1 MDYMNLGVKSR
12 KTGIQVKG
20 NIGRDEYSME
30 NIDEFFK
37 DDDTLISARRKSRK
51 SSLLSLPKQFLP
63 EDFSEASRRSS
74 HYLSPGVPT
83 IQEEDDEKL
92 HEGIDESAGGPEIN
106 ESLNYAAENE
116 NAHQEQIEIL
126 ESDKERQR
134 RPAVEKSYKPDYR
147 GEEDFTTDAAA
158 PQTPP
163 SDYGNESYRD
173 VPDLVADDDDDVS
186 HGNTTFNTSDN
197 ALLEDELQR
206 ETRAE
211 SEEDRDYIEK
221 YSDTEDSGTS
231 GLEDESSSDTH
242 FPERI
247 RSVQN
252 NDLKAHPGISITRR
266 RPPSPEPQEL
276 SDTSDEEFIYDQARE
291 LASEDSFTTS
301 AGLRKSKR
309 VKVAPLEYWRNE
321 KVVYKRKSRKPILE
335 IDKIITYEDEDDEE
349 EEISRRRKS
358 SKKLPYNY
366 GTSGKPRGRPRKN
379 RAPNDAFSL
388 GHQNPNEELISRI
401 RTGEAQSSS
410 WMSRGVYR
418 ALVKSSFNGKKESE
432 EILAC
437 APDLVHTEQRRKTAE
452 EDFSLAVLFD
462 QHRDLFASG
471 FLTIPIGSCKK
482 LSDSRNAFINFYL
495 IEGVI
500 ELTVGR
506 NKLLCT
512 DGTSFQIP
520 AFNEYAFRNKGKNDA
535 KMYFVQTTVSP
546 RLPQSH
552 ETRNLNRSPAE
563 ARSNSKSQATS
574 SPSDMSISEL

>member
-37 DDDTLISARRKSRK
+37 DDDTLISARRKSRR
-51 SSLLSLPKQFLP
+51 SSLLPLSKKFLP
-63 EDFSEASRRSS
+63 EDFSETSRRSS
-74 HYLSPGVPT
+74 NYLPPSVPT
-83 IQEEDDEKL
+83 IQEEDDENL
-92 HEGIDESAGGPEIN
+92 HEGSDEPAGGLEIN
-106 ESLNYAAENE
+106 ETLSRAVEDNRI
-116 NAHQEQIEIL
+116 HQELSEIPTG
-126 ESDKERQR
+126 DHERRLRQ
-134 RPAVEKSYKPDYR
+134 PAEKSYEPDYR
-147 GEEDFTTDAAA
+147 AEDDFTTDAVV

-206 ETRAE
+206 EVRAE
-211 SEEDRDYIEK
+211 SEEDRDYIER
-221 YSDTEDSGTS
+221 YSNTENSDSS
-231 GLEDESSSDTH
+231 ELEDEDNSDTNSPYETH
-242 FPERI
+242 SAQSYNTRVQPAL
-247 RSVQN
+247 SVSRGR
-252 NDLKAHPGISITRR
+252 HPLS
-266 RPPSPEPQEL
+266 EPQEL

-291 LASEDSFTTS
+291 LASENSFTTS

-321 KVVYKRKSRKPILE
+321 KVVYKRKSRKPVLE

-358 SKKLPYNY
+358 SKKPPYNY
-366 GTSGKPRGRPRKN
+366 GTSGKPRGRPRKSKTTN
-379 RAPNDAFSL
+379 SASSSGL
-388 GHQNPNEELISRI
+388 QNPNEDLISKI
-401 RTGEAQSSS
+401 RTGDTQCSS
-410 WMSRGVYR
+410 WMRRGVFK
-418 ALVKSSFNGKKESE
+418 ASVKSSFHGKE
-432 EILAC
+432 ENEELLAC
-437 APDLVHTEQRRKTAE
+437 APDSVHTEQRRKTAD

-471 FLTIPIGSCKK
+471 FLTIPTGSCKK

-495 IEGVI
+495 IQGVI
-500 ELTVGR
+500 EVTVGR

-535 KMYFVQTTVSP
+535 KMYFVQTTIFP
-546 RLPQSH
+546 RLSQARGI
-552 ETRNLNRSPAE
+552 RNLSRSPAE
-563 ARSNSKSQATS
+563 ARDNQIPKSTT